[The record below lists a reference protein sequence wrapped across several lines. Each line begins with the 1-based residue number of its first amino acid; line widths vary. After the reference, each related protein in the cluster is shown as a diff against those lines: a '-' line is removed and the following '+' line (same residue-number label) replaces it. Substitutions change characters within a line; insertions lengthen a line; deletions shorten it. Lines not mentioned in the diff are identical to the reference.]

1 MTAPP
6 RFEDVRIA
14 IAKGRILEQ
23 VVPRWQSAGL
33 VWPLAAESRQLWFE
47 GTPGGPGGLIVR
59 GPDVPVLVARGAAD
73 LGIVGA
79 DLLEEQG
86 PIDVLE
92 VADLDL
98 AVCRVV
104 LAGIKPE
111 LPDGPFV
118 VASKYRRITERYL
131 ERRHFQADIV
141 RLSGSLEL
149 APLIGL
155 ASYIIDIVETGET
168 LRQHRLRE
176 IETVMPSHAR
186 LIANPAHW
194 RSKPEVVVIR
204 DRLMRHMA

>member
-1 MTAPP
+1 MSART
-6 RFEDVRIA
+6 RFDDVRIA

-23 VVPRWQSAGL
+23 VIPRWRSAGL
-33 VWPLAAESRQLWFE
+33 GWPLAPASRQLWFK
-47 GTPGGPGGLIVR
+47 GTREGPGGLIVR

-98 AVCRVV
+98 AICRVV
-104 LAGIKPE
+104 LAGVRPE

-118 VASKYRRITERYL
+118 VASKYRRITEGYL
-131 ERRHFQADIV
+131 ARRHFQADIV

-155 ASYIIDIVETGET
+155 APYIIDIVETGET
-168 LRQHRLRE
+168 LRQHRLNE
-176 IETVMPSHAR
+176 IEIVMQSHAR

-194 RSKPEVVVIR
+194 RSKPEVVAIR
-204 DRLMRHMA
+204 DRLVHHLA